1 VARRQKALICAV
13 AALALSPVAHALNVK
28 NLDVSLRDGR
38 YVVEFV
44 AQLDASAEAVHAV
57 LTDYDAY
64 PALDPRIQESRVLG
78 RDREHSVRLY
88 TRMRGCLGALMCR
101 TMQRVEDIQEMP
113 DELLAT
119 AILDQSDV
127 RFGVTRSQWQ
137 AKDNGT
143 EVVYRLEILPKFWIP
158 PLFGPR
164 LMIST
169 LRAGTIELFT
179 NVEKAAQ
186 ERTSTVAP
194 PSLP

>member
-1 VARRQKALICAV
+1 VARQEALIWAV
-13 AALALSPVAHALNVK
+13 AALSLSPVAHALDVER
-28 NLDVSLRDGR
+28 LDVDFRDDR

-44 AQLDASAEAVHAV
+44 AQLNAPAEAVHAV

-64 PALDPRIQESRVLG
+64 PTLDPRIQESRVLG
-78 RDREHSVRLY
+78 RDGEHAVRLY
-88 TRMRGCLGALMCR
+88 TRMRGCLGTLLCR

-127 RFGVTRSQWQ
+127 RVGVTRSEWQ
-137 AKDNGT
+137 AKENGT
-143 EVVYRLEILPKFWIP
+143 QVVYRLEIMPKFWIP

-164 LMIST
+164 LMVST

-179 NVEKAAQ
+179 NVEKEAQ
-186 ERTSTVAP
+186 TRTSTVASP
-194 PSLP
+194 

>member
-1 VARRQKALICAV
+1 MARRQEALSCAV
-13 AALALSPVAHALNVK
+13 VALALSPAAHALNVERLEV
-28 NLDVSLRDGR
+28 NFREDR

-44 AQLDASAEAVHAV
+44 AQLDAPAEAVHAV

-78 RDREHSVRLY
+78 RDRDHSLQLY
-88 TRMRGCLGALMCR
+88 TRMRGCLGTLLCR
-101 TMQRVEDIQEMP
+101 TMQRVEEIQEMP

-127 RFGVTRSQWQ
+127 RVGVTRSQWQ
-137 AKDNGT
+137 ATEQGT
-143 EVVYRLEILPKFWIP
+143 QVVYRLEIMPKFWIP

-179 NVEKAAQ
+179 NVEKEAQ
-186 ERTSTVAP
+186 TRTSAVASP
-194 PSLP
+194 